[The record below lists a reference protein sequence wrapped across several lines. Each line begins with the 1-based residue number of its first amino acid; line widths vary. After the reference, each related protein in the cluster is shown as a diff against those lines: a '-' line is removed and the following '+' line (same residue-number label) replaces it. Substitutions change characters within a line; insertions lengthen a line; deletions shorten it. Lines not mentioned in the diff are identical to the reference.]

1 MSRISCLYKF
11 VCSVD
16 MLHVLFIILFEM
28 LASYTKVYMCNFEV
42 AEILAVLFQ
51 VFLTMHVYEQNKN

>member
-1 MSRISCLYKF
+1 
-11 VCSVD
+11 
-16 MLHVLFIILFEM
+16 M
-28 LASYTKVYMCNFEV
+28 LAAYTKVYMCNFEV